1 MPDPAVLVR
10 RASYLQVKGITRLV
24 VEGNLYALPGC

>member
-1 MPDPAVLVR
+1 VR

-24 VEGNLYALPGC
+24 VEGNLYSLPGC